1 MASIGS
7 SWLRTKIEEATII
20 VIDETGLAQMLAGK
34 RWFARRDRTIEHVHI
49 VDHAV
54 VEDGPPALVT
64 ALAEVAFGDGSS
76 ALYHLPLFVYGEE
89 PARDAVEEPDRLR
102 VLGDLMAHG
111 TSLKGDKGTFHYG
124 GPGLDPLSPPGNL
137 SIRIVGAEQ
146 TNTSLVL
153 DDAVIVK
160 LFRRVEPGP
169 NPDLEINRMLTT
181 EGFPHVPAQ
190 VGEISYEGE
199 MYAETLD
206 LGIAQRFVH
215 DAEEGWTH
223 MLGHVRALYDQVH
236 EQDAAEDLEALTGE
250 RAARSLQLIEDLG
263 NMTASMHV
271 ALAREETEPDFAP
284 EPISGS
290 DVTEWTNR
298 LSSAL
303 REGVR
308 AADYGVGRFEDE
320 ILERVSGLHNLV
332 PDLLGSKIRIHGDY
346 HLGQVLRAP
355 REWLVIDFEG
365 EPLRP
370 LVERREKESPLRDV
384 AGMLRSL
391 SYVATSVL
399 FERAQPEDPEWAR
412 LSPWADQWEA
422 LARDSFLHAY
432 LATSHEGRFLP
443 TDRDVLTSLVDL
455 FEIDKALYE
464 LRYERAHRPEWV
476 RIPHRGIEKVLERG
490 DAR

>member
-263 NMTASMHV
+263 NMTASCSCTWSYS
-271 ALAREETEPDFAP
+271 ART
-284 EPISGS
+284 
-290 DVTEWTNR
+290 
-298 LSSAL
+298 
-303 REGVR
+303 
-308 AADYGVGRFEDE
+308 
-320 ILERVSGLHNLV
+320 
-332 PDLLGSKIRIHGDY
+332 
-346 HLGQVLRAP
+346 
-355 REWLVIDFEG
+355 
-365 EPLRP
+365 
-370 LVERREKESPLRDV
+370 
-384 AGMLRSL
+384 
-391 SYVATSVL
+391 
-399 FERAQPEDPEWAR
+399 
-412 LSPWADQWEA
+412 
-422 LARDSFLHAY
+422 
-432 LATSHEGRFLP
+432 
-443 TDRDVLTSLVDL
+443 
-455 FEIDKALYE
+455 
-464 LRYERAHRPEWV
+464 
-476 RIPHRGIEKVLERG
+476 
-490 DAR
+490 